1 MLHDLDRDDR
11 PATSQ
16 EQAVLARWAGWGSLP
31 QVFDLLNDEWLG
43 VGDELRDLLSDAD
56 YQAARASTLNA
67 HYTSVDV
74 ANAMWQLAAD
84 LGFAHGRVL
93 EPGCG
98 AGTFLGLA
106 PAGAQLVGV
115 EVEPT
120 TGRIARALHPHAEVR
135 VEGFETTRLSAGSF
149 DLAIGNVPFG
159 DYPLH
164 DPVHN
169 PGNRHSVHNHF
180 LIKALDLVRPGGLA
194 VLLTSRYTL
203 DAADPTARRALA
215 AAGDLLGAV
224 RLPSN
229 AFAASAG
236 TAVVTDLLVLRRRH
250 DHEPALPLAWEH
262 AAPLEVDGG
271 RVTVNEWYAHH
282 PELMLGTPQSRH
294 GMYGPGDLVVKPDAR
309 PLADALADAAARVAR
324 RARDTGRTLTP
335 ALATGGVGRGG
346 GQRSGEAAALPSG
359 AALNEGAFLVDRSG
373 QVRRVLGGLA
383 EPCTVRPARDLA
395 ELRALVGLRDAAKQ
409 LLAVQADDPVDDSEV
424 AAGQQRL
431 HRLYDAYTTRYG
443 PLNRFTLIER
453 GTDPET
459 GEPVTRRRYPTMGG
473 FRTDPDYHLV
483 LALEVFDPDSQT
495 AAKAPIFDRR
505 VIAARTHPSTAATA
519 TDALAVCLDETGR
532 VDLDRIAALL
542 GFDAGDAAAALGEL
556 AYPDPASGLWDTAER
571 YLSGNVRAKLAAA
584 RAAADDDPAWERN
597 VAALEAV
604 HPRELTAGEID
615 GRLVVVGR
623 RSNVSVCSSLH
634 HGPRRSAPLM
644 ASSVLAMCG
653 YTSADRTAGL

>member
-1 MLHDLDRDDR
+1 VTDYTEIFTTHLQRHQPTRWAALQTDPENAERQLAATGREISDQVDLAQRQVLDRWAQTPTSPTSPPAAQAAAQARRVAEELVLADWLGPDEQTQAETDESGAYTGWEDGEEPLISDWSTLFGAPALDRFSPQTQADLAPAGQRAKAAANLAALRVLHDLDRDDR

-31 QVFDLLNDEWLG
+31 QVFDLLNTAWLG

-74 ANAMWQLAAD
+74 AAAMWRLAAD
-84 LGFAHGRVL
+84 LGFAQGRVL

-98 AGTFLGLA
+98 AGAFLGLA

-120 TGRIARALHPHAEVR
+120 TGRIAAALHPHAQVR
-135 VEGFETTRLSAGSF
+135 VEGFETTRLPAGTF

-169 PGNRHSVHNHF
+169 PGNRHSIHNHF
-180 LIKALDLVRPGGLA
+180 LIKSLDLVRPGGLA

-203 DAADPTARRALA
+203 DSADPTARRALA

-250 DHEPALPLAWEH
+250 DHEPPLPVAWEH
-262 AAPLEVDGG
+262 AAPIEVDGG
-271 RVTVNEWYAHH
+271 RVTVNEWYAQH
-282 PELMLGTPQSRH
+282 PELVLGTPQSRH
-294 GMYGPGDLVVKPDAR
+294 GMYGPGDLVVKPHAR
-309 PLADALADAAARVAR
+309 PLTDALANAAAAVAG
-324 RARDTGRTLTP
+324 RARDAGRTLSLLP
-335 ALATGGVGRGG
+335 APASDGVGRNPR
-346 GQRSGEAAALPSG
+346 RSSGVAAAVPSG
-359 AALNEGAFLVDRSG
+359 AAALNEGAFLVDRSG
-373 QVRRVLGGLA
+373 QVRRVQGGLA

-395 ELRALVGLRDAAKQ
+395 ELRALVGLRDTAKQ
-409 LLAVQADDPVDDSEV
+409 LLAVQADDPVDAAEV

-431 HRLYDAYTTRYG
+431 HRLYDAYTARYG
-443 PLNRFTLIER
+443 PLNRFTLVER
-453 GTDPET
+453 GRDPET

-483 LALEVFDPDSQT
+483 LALEVFDPDAQY
-495 AAKAPIFDRR
+495 RGQG
-505 VIAARTHPSTAATA
+505 
-519 TDALAVCLDETGR
+519 TDL
-532 VDLDRIAALL
+532 
-542 GFDAGDAAAALGEL
+542 
-556 AYPDPASGLWDTAER
+556 
-571 YLSGNVRAKLAAA
+571 
-584 RAAADDDPAWERN
+584 
-597 VAALEAV
+597 
-604 HPRELTAGEID
+604 
-615 GRLVVVGR
+615 
-623 RSNVSVCSSLH
+623 
-634 HGPRRSAPLM
+634 
-644 ASSVLAMCG
+644 
-653 YTSADRTAGL
+653 